1 MCDNKCD
8 CQNQL
13 GFAEGTVHNIGRIGC
28 GQCNNSNQTEGRAQ
42 LRTGVFQGNSG
53 WLTGIRGLQDTRN
66 MSCSMIYA
74 SLAEKYRP
82 TVLNAE
88 LAGASINRPGT
99 PDAPQVFEIASSDQA
114 YISPYNLEER
124 AKKLNSP
131 GGPEMPCICDPDC
144 MCAPVCASDPTRNCL
159 CEENGLFASVTQGI
173 DIDDLDVPD
182 LVRRNR
188 HGSETSGSSVVS
200 LLASIRTTPESSSN
214 VTHHTA
220 IEDDSDYR
228 YVTYS
233 EMKNQQLDRPHDLPA
248 GIEAADTMSMSIDEM
263 LASPDIEQFEFWDGQ
278 ITRPPRVSSLSYRD
292 ALTQPFAKQCDYPP
306 RRSSV
311 AQRLFS
317 SRNLATSNGVLGT
330 GRKALKEANK
340 RSLTDMSLTG
350 LKFALRRA
358 SQMRDTVANN

>member
-1 MCDNKCD
+1 
-8 CQNQL
+8 
-13 GFAEGTVHNIGRIGC
+13 
-28 GQCNNSNQTEGRAQ
+28 
-42 LRTGVFQGNSG
+42 
-53 WLTGIRGLQDTRN
+53 
-66 MSCSMIYA
+66 
-74 SLAEKYRP
+74 
-82 TVLNAE
+82 
-88 LAGASINRPGT
+88 
-99 PDAPQVFEIASSDQA
+99 
-114 YISPYNLEER
+114 
-124 AKKLNSP
+124 
-131 GGPEMPCICDPDC
+131 
-144 MCAPVCASDPTRNCL
+144 
-159 CEENGLFASVTQGI
+159 
-173 DIDDLDVPD
+173 
-182 LVRRNR
+182 
-188 HGSETSGSSVVS
+188 
-200 LLASIRTTPESSSN
+200 
-214 VTHHTA
+214 
-220 IEDDSDYR
+220 
-228 YVTYS
+228 
-233 EMKNQQLDRPHDLPA
+233 MKNQQLDRPHDLPA